1 VFIVGL
7 LVFVLGRSSFVVDAS
22 GGTEYTVEV
31 SRSVLR
37 EYVDDIGLFARNM
50 PGVVGI
56 ESLGDDVFL
65 YHTRK
70 EIPLSGA
77 METTFRIRKIV
88 ESDSV
93 TRYQSVDPDDDN
105 YMSCTVRVR
114 PRGEDRTAIAIA
126 LTIRLARENPSEVHW
141 LAPVFGADFISERM
155 NEDIEGMLEA
165 FVQNSTTELQGKY
178 MAETREADGAR

>member
-1 VFIVGL
+1 MSLIGL
-7 LVFVLGRSSFVVDAS
+7 LVFLLGSSSFVVDAA
-22 GGTEYTVEV
+22 GGTEYLVDV
-31 SRSVLR
+31 PRAVLR
-37 EYVDDIGLFARNM
+37 DYADDIGLFARNM

-56 ESLGDDVFL
+56 EALGDDLFL

-70 EIPLSGA
+70 DIPLSA
-77 METTFRIRKIV
+77 PMETTFRIRRIV

-93 TRYQSVDPDDDN
+93 TLYRSVDPEDDN

-114 PRGEDRTAIAIA
+114 PRGDTRTSIAIA

-155 NEDIEGMLEA
+155 NEDIEGMLEE
-165 FVQNSTTELQGKY
+165 FVRNSTAELHGRY
-178 MAETREADGAR
+178 ATVSGEGSGDR

>member
-1 VFIVGL
+1 MSLIGL
-7 LVFVLGRSSFVVDAS
+7 LVILVGRSLFVVDAS

-31 SRSVLR
+31 SRAVLR

-56 ESLGDDVFL
+56 EALGDGIFL

-70 EIPLSGA
+70 EIPLASP

-93 TRYQSVDPDDDN
+93 THYRSVDPADDN

-114 PRGEDRTAIAIA
+114 PRGEHRTVIAIA

-141 LAPVFGADFISERM
+141 LAPVFGADFISARM
-155 NEDIEGMLEA
+155 NDDIESMLEE
-165 FVQNSTTELQGKY
+165 FVNNSTAELHG
-178 MAETREADGAR
+178 MSTATTSEADGGR